1 MERLLSLLRMHGDHE
16 PISSP
21 SQEGNGQDADEC
33 LLPSW
38 EGSGVGRFM
47 GSGSPP
53 TQPATCNPRLSP
65 YSLPMRILS
74 GIQPSGA
81 LHLGNYFGMMKPAIE
96 LQDQGEAFYFIANY
110 HSMTSLFDAGQRRGN
125 TLDVALDFLACGL
138 DPQKAVFFKQAD
150 VPEVTELTW
159 MLTSVTPMGLLERA
173 HSYKD
178 KIAKGISPN
187 HGLFAYPVLMAADI
201 LIYDSNV
208 VPVGRDQKQHV
219 EMTRDIALKF
229 NETYGQ
235 TFVIPEPQIRDEVAV
250 VPGMDGQKMSKSY
263 GNTIEI
269 FGDEKTNRKKIMGI
283 VMDSR
288 TPQEPKP
295 DADKNLAVQLLKLV
309 APPAVAFDLEGR
321 LRAGG
326 LGYGDLKKALF
337 EHYWNYFAAARAR
350 RADLAANLD
359 YVHQTLRDGATKAR
373 VLAHQVLQRAKVAA
387 GLD

>member
-1 MERLLSLLRMHGDHE
+1 
-16 PISSP
+16 
-21 SQEGNGQDADEC
+21 
-33 LLPSW
+33 
-38 EGSGVGRFM
+38 
-47 GSGSPP
+47 
-53 TQPATCNPRLSP
+53 
-65 YSLPMRILS
+65 MRILS
-74 GIQPSGA
+74 GIQPSGV

-96 LQDQGEAFYFIANY
+96 LQEKGEAFYFIANY
-110 HSMTSLFDAGQRRGN
+110 HSMTSLFDAAERRQN

-138 DPQKAVFFKQAD
+138 DPKKTVFFKQSD

-159 MLTSVTPMGLLERA
+159 LLTTVTPMGLLERA

-178 KIAKGISPN
+178 KIAKGVSPN

-201 LIYDSNV
+201 LIYDSNI

-219 EMTRDIALKF
+219 EMTRDIAIKF

-235 TFVIPEPQIRDEVAV
+235 TFVIPEPQIREEVAV

-269 FGDEKTNRKKIMGI
+269 FGDEKATRKKIMGI

-295 DADKNLAVQLLKLV
+295 DADKNLAIQLLKLV
-309 APPAVAFDLEGR
+309 APRDVAKGYEDR

-337 EHYWNYFAAARAR
+337 DHYWGYFAPARTQRAELVTAPDYVNQVLSDGASKARAM
-350 RADLAANLD
+350 ASK
-359 YVHQTLRDGATKAR
+359 TLKRAR
-373 VLAHQVLQRAKVAA
+373 VAC
-387 GLD
+387 GLE

>member
-1 MERLLSLLRMHGDHE
+1 
-16 PISSP
+16 
-21 SQEGNGQDADEC
+21 
-33 LLPSW
+33 
-38 EGSGVGRFM
+38 
-47 GSGSPP
+47 
-53 TQPATCNPRLSP
+53 
-65 YSLPMRILS
+65 MRILS

-96 LQDQGEAFYFIANY
+96 LQEKGETFYFIANY
-110 HSMTSLFDAGQRRGN
+110 HSMTSLFDAAERRRN
-125 TLDVALDFLACGL
+125 TLEVALDFLACGL
-138 DPQKAVFFKQAD
+138 DPKKTVFFKQSD

-159 MLTSVTPMGLLERA
+159 LLSTVTPMGLLERA

-178 KIAKGISPN
+178 KIAKGVSPN

-201 LIYDSNV
+201 LIYDSNL

-219 EMTRDIALKF
+219 EMTRDIAVKF

-235 TFVIPEPQIRDEVAV
+235 TFVIPEPQIREEVAV

-269 FGDEKTNRKKIMGI
+269 FGDGKAARKKIMGI

-295 DADKNLAVQLLKLV
+295 DADKNLAIQLLKLL
-309 APPAVAFDLEGR
+309 APPVVANDFEDR

-337 EHYWNYFAAARAR
+337 EHYWNYFAAARSKR
-350 RADLAANLD
+350 GELAANLD
-359 YVHQTLRDGATKAR
+359 YVGQVLRDGAAKAR
-373 VLAHQVLQRAKVAA
+373 ASAREVLKRAKVAS